1 MWRRWWWAWLAPGLL
16 LAVNIVWVAGLR
28 STFVGRGSLIG
39 RRVTSLEDEVTRLE
53 ARQRQLSATKADV
66 THLRGGLDALRGHQ
80 LAPMRARLVPFL
92 VDVVQRSQQAGLAPE
107 KIGYSAQQDKK
118 TGLVHF
124 TATYGLKG
132 RYEQIRELIYQL
144 ESSPQF
150 IVIDSLGLRGQDDPS
165 SLDVS
170 VSLAVSTYFSDV
182 DEALLRQ
189 LGVSGV
195 SHGQN

>member
-1 MWRRWWWAWLAPGLL
+1 MWVRWWWAWLAPSVL
-16 LAVNIVWVAGLR
+16 LAVNVVWVGGLR
-28 STFVGRGSLIG
+28 STLVGRGSLIG
-39 RRVTSLEDEVTRLE
+39 RRVASVEDEVTRLE
-53 ARQRQLSATKADV
+53 TKKRQLMGTKTDL
-66 THLRGGLDALRGHQ
+66 TRLRDGLDTLRERQ

-92 VDVVQRSQQAGLAPE
+92 VDVVDRSQKAGLSPE
-107 KIGYSAQQDKK
+107 KIGYSPQQDKK

-124 TATYGLKG
+124 SATYGLRG
-132 RYEQIRELIYQL
+132 RYEQIRELIYRL

-170 VSLAVSTYFSDV
+170 VALTVSTYFSDV

-189 LGVSGV
+189 IGASEVQ
-195 SHGQN
+195 HGQT